1 MQEGYN
7 SEKGSCSNVRLLMW
21 RMIKWMF
28 R

>member
-7 SEKGSCSNVRLLMW
+7 SEKGSCSNVRLLIW